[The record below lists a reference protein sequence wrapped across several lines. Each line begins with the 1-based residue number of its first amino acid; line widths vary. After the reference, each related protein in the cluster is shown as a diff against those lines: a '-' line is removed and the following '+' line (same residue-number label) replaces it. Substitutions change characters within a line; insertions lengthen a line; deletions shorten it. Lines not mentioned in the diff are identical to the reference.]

1 MVARTI
7 GLLFIGSMILVTFAP
22 SVVALPGRAAL
33 LDFIAKHEAPDGY
46 DSVHATIQEALPMP
60 LTQMS
65 LGEVL
70 AWQKRIRPQ
79 AVSTA
84 VGRYQFIHKT
94 LARLARDHD
103 VDPDRVFDESL
114 QDELAN
120 RLLDDCGYGERQL
133 APFANCLAKTWAAL
147 PVVTGQGAGRSAWH
161 GVAGNRALVTW
172 DEFVGFLMGNS
183 STTAGRSTVSANIE
197 NRRTDRGM
205 IDVHMARSRIRFDE
219 IRRTTERNTEQA
231 KDNGT
236 LEESVVVKFTLDPY
250 RTQ

>member
-7 GLLFIGSMILVTFAP
+7 GLLFIGSMMLVSFAP
-22 SVVALPGRAAL
+22 SVVALPDRAAL

-46 DSVHATIQEALPMP
+46 DSVHASIQEVPPMP

-120 RLLDDCGYGERQL
+120 RLLDDCGYGKRQL
-133 APFANCLAKTWAAL
+133 GPVCELSCQNLGGAA
-147 PVVTGQGAGRSAWH
+147 GGDRAGRRPVSLAWGRRQP
-161 GVAGNRALVTW
+161 GVGHL
-172 DEFVGFLMGNS
+172 G
-183 STTAGRSTVSANIE
+183 
-197 NRRTDRGM
+197 
-205 IDVHMARSRIRFDE
+205 
-219 IRRTTERNTEQA
+219 
-231 KDNGT
+231 
-236 LEESVVVKFTLDPY
+236 
-250 RTQ
+250 